1 MSILQ
6 EYEQIKKRIG
16 AEKFAHIEKVLKLY
30 PHYFLSDVYY
40 KQSVWNEFEK
50 WENENY
56 NQQLFWD
63 DATEKIYTL
72 DELKNGYEK
81 TTCINEY
88 FKNEYPTFN
97 NYLMEC
103 LSKNGTL
110 KELDKKTIVCVKPLG
125 WGIYADK
132 NGTQYIILTNGKL
145 ENQDNGNLYLILERN
160 KNEEIIKI
168 IEW

>member
-16 AEKFAHIEKVLKLY
+16 TERFLRIEKFLKVH
-30 PHYFLSDVYY
+30 PNYFLSDIYY
-40 KQSVWNEFEK
+40 KKSVWDEFEK
-50 WENENY
+50 WERTKTK
-56 NQQLFWD
+56 QRIFWD

-72 DELKNGYEK
+72 DELKEGYNKTAEK
-81 TTCINEY
+81 NAY
-88 FKNEYPTFN
+88 FKEEFKTFN
-97 NYLMEC
+97 NYLFEC

-110 KELDKKTIVCVKPLG
+110 KELNAESIIDVVSIG

-145 ENQDNGNLYLILERN
+145 ENQDNGNLYLIYERN
-160 KNEEIIKI
+160 EKEEITKI